1 MEVYLVGGAVRDEQL
16 GLPVKER
23 DWCVVGATPDEL
35 KDLGYRPVGS
45 DFPVFLHPESGE
57 EYALARTERK
67 TGAGYH
73 GFTFHTSPEVTLEE
87 DLTRRDLT
95 INAMAMDGDGKLIDP
110 CNGMADIESR
120 TLRHVSEA
128 FPEDP
133 VRILRVARFAAR
145 FHNLG
150 FRVADETMHLMKQ
163 MVVDGEADAL
173 VPERVWKETEAA
185 LNGTDPRVFVEVLRD
200 CTALAIVFPE
210 IDALFG
216 VPQPEKW
223 HPEIDCGIHAL
234 MVLEQAA
241 ALSTDADV
249 RFAALVH
256 DLGKA
261 TTAKDILPKHTGHER
276 RSVKLVNSL
285 SKRLQVPGAFRELG
299 CLAAEFH
306 AHTHRAF
313 ELRPATVL
321 KVLNRVDAF
330 RRPERF
336 EKFLLACEA
345 DSRGRTGFED
355 RPYPQ
360 ADYFRAARQAASE
373 VDISDLTEINMD
385 GQEIGKEIEL
395 RRERVIATVAK
406 TWKDQEPPK

>member
-1 MEVYLVGGAVRDEQL
+1 MKVYLVGGAVRDEQL

-35 KDLGYRPVGS
+35 EGLGYKAVGN

-67 TGAGYH
+67 TGTGYH
-73 GFTFHTSPEVTLEE
+73 GFTFHTSPEVTIEE
-87 DLTRRDLT
+87 DLARRDLT
-95 INAMAMDGDGKLIDP
+95 INAIAKDPDGKLIDP
-110 CNGMADIESR
+110 CNGLADIQSR
-120 TLRHVSEA
+120 ALRHVSDA
-128 FPEDP
+128 FTEDP
-133 VRILRVARFAAR
+133 VRILRAAKFAAR
-145 FHNLG
+145 FRGLEFHI
-150 FRVADETMHLMKQ
+150 ADETMQLMKR

-185 LNGTDPRVFVEVLRD
+185 LAGSDPQVYLEVLRE
-200 CTALAIVFPE
+200 CAALAVVFPE

-216 VPQPEKW
+216 IPQPEKW
-223 HPEIDCGIHAL
+223 HPEIDCGIHSL

-241 ALSTDADV
+241 ALTKDADV

-261 TTAKDILPKHTGHER
+261 TTAINILPKHTGHEL
-276 RSVKLVNSL
+276 RSVKLVKSL
-285 SKRLQVPGAFRELG
+285 SKRLQIPTTFRDLA

-313 ELRPATVL
+313 ELRSSTVL

-345 DSRGRTGFED
+345 DARGRSGFEN
-355 RPYPQ
+355 RSYPQ
-360 ADYFRAARQAASE
+360 GDYFRAAYQAANA
-373 VDISDLTEINMD
+373 VDISDLTNGGLS
-385 GQEIGKEIEL
+385 GQEIGKEIEK
-395 RRERVIATVAK
+395 RRQRAIAAIK
-406 TWKDQEPPK
+406 KDQEPPK

>member
-1 MEVYLVGGAVRDEQL
+1 MEIYLVGGAVRDEQL

-23 DWCVVGATPDEL
+23 DWCVVGATPDDL
-35 KDLGYRPVGS
+35 KRLGYKAVGN

-67 TGAGYH
+67 TGSGYH
-73 GFTFHTSPEVTLEE
+73 GFTFHTSPEVTIEE

-95 INAMAMDGDGKLIDP
+95 INAMAMDPDGKLIDP
-110 CNGMADIESR
+110 CNGQADIQSR
-120 TLRHVSEA
+120 TLRHVSAA
-128 FPEDP
+128 FAEDP
-133 VRILRVARFAAR
+133 VRILRTAKFAAR
-145 FHNLG
+145 FHSLG
-150 FRVADETMHLMKQ
+150 FRIADETMQLMNR

-173 VPERVWKETEAA
+173 VPERVWKETAAA
-185 LNGTDPRVFVEVLRD
+185 LAGSDPRVYLEVLRE
-200 CTALAIVFPE
+200 CAALAVVFPE

-216 VPQPEKW
+216 IPQPEKW

-241 ALSTDADV
+241 ALSKDAEV

-261 TTAKDILPKHTGHER
+261 NTPKNLLPKHTGHEL
-276 RSVKLVNSL
+276 RSVKLVKSL
-285 SKRLQVPGAFRELG
+285 SKRLQIPTAFRDLA

-306 AHTHRAF
+306 AHIHRAF
-313 ELRPATVL
+313 ELRSSTVL

-345 DSRGRTGFED
+345 DARGRTGFEN

-360 ADYFRAARQAASE
+360 AGYFRAAWRTASE
-373 VDISDLTEINMD
+373 VDVSDLTNGD
-385 GQEIGKEIEL
+385 LSGQEIGKEIET
-395 RRERVIATVAK
+395 RRQRAIAALK
-406 TWKDQEPPK
+406 KNQEPPK

>member
-1 MEVYLVGGAVRDEQL
+1 MKVYLVGGAVRDEQL

-23 DWCVVGATPDEL
+23 DWCVVGATPDDLEG
-35 KDLGYRPVGS
+35 LGYKAVGN

-67 TGAGYH
+67 TGTGYH
-73 GFTFHTSPEVTLEE
+73 GFTFHTSPEVTIEE
-87 DLTRRDLT
+87 DLLRRDLT
-95 INAMAMDGDGKLIDP
+95 INAMAMDPEGKLIDP
-110 CNGMADIESR
+110 CNGLADIQSR
-120 TLRHVSEA
+120 TLRHVSDA
-128 FPEDP
+128 FTEDP
-133 VRILRVARFAAR
+133 VRILRAAKFAAR
-145 FHNLG
+145 FRGLG
-150 FRVADETMHLMKQ
+150 FQIADETIQLMKR

-185 LNGTDPRVFVEVLRD
+185 LAGSDPQVYLEVLRE
-200 CTALAIVFPE
+200 CTALAVVFPE

-216 VPQPEKW
+216 IPQPEKW
-223 HPEIDCGIHAL
+223 HPEIDCGIHTL

-241 ALSTDADV
+241 ELSNDAEV

-261 TTAKDILPKHTGHER
+261 TTAKNLLPKHTGHEL
-276 RSVKLVNSL
+276 RSVKLVKSL
-285 SKRLQVPGAFRELG
+285 AKRLQIPTAFRDLG

-313 ELRPATVL
+313 ELRSSTVL

-345 DSRGRTGFED
+345 DARGRTGFEN
-355 RPYPQ
+355 RPYRQ
-360 ADYFRAARQAASE
+360 GDYFRAAYQAASK
-373 VDISDLTEINMD
+373 VDISDLTNGGLS
-385 GQEIGKEIEL
+385 GQEIGKEIAS
-395 RRERVIATVAK
+395 RRQRAIAAIK
-406 TWKDQEPPK
+406 KNQEPPK